1 MDGINGARTPYAT
14 TLKTT
19 SSLVKPTDNKAGT
32 GPTTEVQ
39 PSALKDN
46 TDTAQLSPLAQMLS
60 DAAVRAAER
69 DASNNRAGLADIAR
83 RVTQDIHSPI
93 LERNKQIRD
102 AEVPASDDP
111 QRLDQALQAT
121 NFLNKKG
128 TNPFDDLSTEQLTL
142 IIYDDSG
149 DFTLNERRAAWV
161 TYSDSHAAWARS
173 VVNKSAE
180 EEQRNGYVSPQHFQD
195 TLDHYKNLPPIVE
208 AQVFGDY
215 EADYNQMI
223 KSAELAKTRKISG
236 SDDGMPPWQSLVE
249 LMLAQQDKKKPET
262 PATDA

>member
-39 PSALKDN
+39 PGALDGS
-46 TDTAQLSPLAQMLS
+46 TDTARLSPLAQMLS

-69 DASNNRAGLADIAR
+69 DASNDRTGLAYIAR

-128 TNPFDDLSTEQLTL
+128 VNPFQNLSNEQLTL
-142 IIYDDSG
+142 VIYDDSG
-149 DFTLNERRAAWV
+149 DFTHNERRVAWEAY
-161 TYSDSHAAWARS
+161 TDSHATWALT
-173 VVNKSAE
+173 VTNKLVDE
-180 EEQRNGYVSPQHFQD
+180 YHRNGDESPETIRD
-195 TLDHYKNLPPIVE
+195 VLNYYKSLPPIQE
-208 AQVFGDY
+208 SLMLGDY
-215 EADYNQMI
+215 EADFAQKI
-223 KSAELAKTRKISG
+223 KSAELAKARRLSG
-236 SDDGMPPWQSLVE
+236 SDDGMLPWQSLVE
-249 LMLAQQDKKKPET
+249 LMLAQQDKKKLKT

>member
-19 SSLVKPTDNKAGT
+19 SSLLKPTDYKAGP
-32 GPTTEVQ
+32 GLTTEVQ

-69 DASNNRAGLADIAR
+69 DASNDRTGLAYIAK
-83 RVTQDIHSPI
+83 RVTQDIYSPVFQ
-93 LERNKQIRD
+93 RNKQVND

-111 QRLDQALQAT
+111 QRLEQARQAT
-121 NFLNKKG
+121 NHLNNKG
-128 TNPFDDLSTEQLTL
+128 ANPFQDLSLEQLTL
-142 IIYDDSG
+142 IVYDDSG
-149 DFTLNERRAAWV
+149 DFTVNERRAAW
-161 TYSDSHAAWARS
+161 SAAHDLESAWAKS
-173 VVNKSAE
+173 VFYKSIG
-180 EEQRNGYVSPQHFQD
+180 EQERNGYVSPQHFQD
-195 TLDHYKNLPPIVE
+195 TLNHYKNLPPIME

-223 KSAELAKTRKISG
+223 KSAELAKARKISG
-236 SDDGMPPWQSLVE
+236 SDDGMPPWQSLLE
-249 LMLAQQDKKKPET
+249 LMLAQQQKDKPET